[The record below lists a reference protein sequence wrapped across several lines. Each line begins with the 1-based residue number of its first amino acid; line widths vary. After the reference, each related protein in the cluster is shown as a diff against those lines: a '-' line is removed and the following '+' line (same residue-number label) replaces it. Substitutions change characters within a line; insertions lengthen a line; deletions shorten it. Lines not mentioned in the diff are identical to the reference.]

1 MRDAGPADRKH
12 TCLRSPV
19 IGPGFE
25 FGAAVPSEAKGR
37 ISVNPREFNVIKK
50 GHAARAQE
58 FNSFAQYDSPF
69 NSRYGSS
76 RTRESALRIT
86 AA

>member
-1 MRDAGPADRKH
+1 MSGWMNLILDEAEEGMRAAVPAARKH

-25 FGAAVPSEAKGR
+25 LGAAVPSEAKGR

-50 GHAARAQE
+50 GHAA
-58 FNSFAQYDSPF
+58 
-69 NSRYGSS
+69 
-76 RTRESALRIT
+76 
-86 AA
+86 

>member
-1 MRDAGPADRKH
+1 MNLILDEAEEGMRAAVPAARKH

-37 ISVNPREFNVIKK
+37 ISVNPREFNVIKRDVPYK
-50 GHAARAQE
+50 RRFE
-58 FNSFAQYDSPF
+58 PS
-69 NSRYGSS
+69 
-76 RTRESALRIT
+76 T
-86 AA
+86 

>member
-1 MRDAGPADRKH
+1 MRDAVPADRKH

-25 FGAAVPSEAKGR
+25 FGAAVPSVAKKR

-50 GHAARAQE
+50 GHAAQA
-58 FNSFAQYDSPF
+58 
-69 NSRYGSS
+69 
-76 RTRESALRIT
+76 
-86 AA
+86 